1 MENHFLTEDLSSY
14 SDARIETELH
24 EILRRPEYLD
34 GQHHGHQ
41 RAVRTAADL
50 QRELIR
56 RRGGDPDGN
65 FVGETGG
72 KAL

>member
-1 MENHFLTEDLSSY
+1 MENQFLTEDLSAY
-14 SDARIETELH
+14 TDARIETELQ
-24 EILRRPEYLD
+24 ELIQRPEYLD

-56 RRGGDPDGN
+56 RRGGDPDASAMN
-65 FVGETGG
+65 ETGG